1 MYFMKKRTPLL
12 VDAPEAGPADPAVAL
27 ERCLVA
33 VRATL
38 TASRAQRGAASR
50 AVAQADVDLAADELV
65 AAGIRPY
72 PQLLARATGGSL
84 STLTPM
90 FEDWWQRFAAAR
102 RPDAERTRLPGPL
115 RTTLHLRHL
124 LSALED
130 AARAEL
136 GLEDAHPPLENAMLA
151 AEVTA
156 LRSEVKALKARLHA
170 RALGESTALTQQ
182 VKALEARRE
191 QLQQELEAMTYQV
204 AQLTGQ
210 LEVRHE
216 ALRAQEDARRDALR
230 RVEEG
235 FARVEALLTRPLSAD
250 TALGRVAAGLERLR
264 KDLRGASKPKDH
276 TPARPRTRSA
286 LRARPTASRK
296 RAGKPGRQV
305 AVRKTTRGGHR
316 PRRGG

>member
-1 MYFMKKRTPLL
+1 MYSVKPKAPLL
-12 VDAPEAGPADPAVAL
+12 VHAPEAAPADPAAAL
-27 ERCLVA
+27 ERCLAV

-38 TASRAQRGAASR
+38 AETRAQRGAASR
-50 AVAQADVDLAADELV
+50 AVLQADVDLAADALV
-65 AAGIRPY
+65 TAGLRPY

-102 RPDAERTRLPGPL
+102 RPEAERARLAAPL

-124 LSALED
+124 LAALED
-130 AARAEL
+130 AARTEL
-136 GLEDAHPPLENAMLA
+136 GLKDAHPPLANALQAAELA
-151 AEVTA
+151 A
-156 LRSEVKALKARLHA
+156 LQSEVKALKARLQA
-170 RALGESTALTQQ
+170 RALGESSALTQQ

-210 LEVRHE
+210 LEARHE
-216 ALRAQEDARRDALR
+216 ALRAQEEARRAALR

-235 FARVEALLTRPLSAD
+235 FARVEALLTRPLSAHA
-250 TALGRVAAGLERLR
+250 ALGRVAAGLDRLR
-264 KDLRGASKPKDH
+264 KDLGG
-276 TPARPRTRSA
+276 ARPRARPS

-296 RAGKPGRQV
+296 RAGKPGRK
-305 AVRKTTRGGHR
+305 ATARKTTPGGRR
-316 PRRGG
+316 PRRRG